1 MSLTK
6 LDIDRFIS
14 TLRTKSKE
22 FNSISNVQLAS
33 MLEETISNIKEVSYF
48 WATICSDNKGTT
60 KTPAE
65 GEEWLGGP
73 FASVLATQY
82 YIKSLI
88 NDDDLVEGN
97 FNNSENSY
105 KVFPNNF
112 IERIT
117 FPFINAKVYF
127 NKSMSFEDINKFRGF
142 SKRYDIE
149 PSITLVLG
157 AGNFSSIP
165 YLDVLYHLITR
176 RSVILLKLNP
186 VNEYLKPVFEKV
198 FKNFIERGYIIVT
211 NGNINESKYMATHPG
226 INHIHLTG
234 SDKTYEDIVYGR
246 ELTGNERS
254 IKTLSKINSKPI
266 TSELGNVTPIIIH
279 PGKWSTSD
287 IKYQARKI
295 VTGKLNNNGFNCI
308 AAQVVV
314 LPDGWGH
321 TETLIKYVKYYMN
334 KAKDRKAYY
343 PDSIERLT
351 KLEKD
356 KSYER
361 VNSLSCTTPHLT
373 REIKAYNKYE
383 LDEVWS
389 STIYFRKIAYSNAE
403 DYVKKSIDYCNN
415 ELWGNLGVSVI
426 IKNHNNKFNKHIT
439 NSYIENLKY
448 GTIAINEWA
457 AIGYIIPQLPWGGFP
472 GNKDNDIQSGQSV
485 VHNSMLFESPL
496 KGIVET
502 KFRIS
507 RLIDPPWFIT
517 NRKSRRLFMNLTYFQ
532 INNTKI
538 NLIKLIFSAL
548 IYCL

>member
-6 LDIDRFIS
+6 LDIDRYIT
-14 TLRTKSKE
+14 TLRTNSKE
-22 FNSISNVQLAS
+22 FNNISDLQLSS
-33 MLEETISNIKEVSYF
+33 MLEEVISNIKEVAYF
-48 WATICSDNKGTT
+48 WSTVCSDNKGTS

-73 FASVLATQY
+73 FAAVLATQY
-82 YIKSLI
+82 YIDTLQSNEDLSLKSY
-88 NDDDLVEGN
+88 NKD
-97 FNNSENSY
+97 ENSY
-105 KVFPNNF
+105 KVFPNKF
-112 IERIT
+112 IEKLT
-117 FPFINAKVYF
+117 FPFIDAKVYF
-127 NKSMSFEDINKFRGF
+127 NRSMSFDDINKFRGF
-142 SKRYDIE
+142 SKRYNID

-198 FKNFIERGYIIVT
+198 FQNFIERGYVIVST
-211 NGNINESKYMATHPG
+211 GNVEESKYMANHPG
-226 INHIHLTG
+226 VNHIHLTG
-234 SDKTYEDIVYGR
+234 SDKTFEDIVYGR
-246 ELTGNERS
+246 QLNDKEKNFKSLPKLNTKNIS
-254 IKTLSKINSKPI
+254 
-266 TSELGNVTPIIIH
+266 SELGNVTPFIIH
-279 PGKWSTSD
+279 PGNWTTSD

-314 LPDGWGH
+314 LPNGWGQ
-321 TETLIKYVKYYMN
+321 TDTLIKYIKFYMN

-343 PDSIERLT
+343 PESIERLN

-361 VNSLSCTTPHLT
+361 VNNLSCVTPHLT

-389 STIYFRKIAYSNAE
+389 SALYFKRIDYSSGEDYSNKA
-403 DYVKKSIDYCNN
+403 IDYCNK
-415 ELWGNLGVSVI
+415 ELWGNLGVSI
-426 IKNHNNKFNKHIT
+426 IMKDHNRKLNSHILKN
-439 NSYIENLKY
+439 YIEKLEY
-448 GTIAINEWA
+448 GTVVVNEWA
-457 AIGYIIPQLPWGGFP
+457 AIGYIIPQLPWGGYP

-485 VHNSMLFESPL
+485 VHNALLFESPL
-496 KGIVET
+496 KGVVET

-517 NRKSRRLFMNLTYFQ
+517 NKKSRRLFKNLTYFQ
-532 INNTKI
+532 INNSKI
-538 NLIKLIFSAL
+538 NLLKVGFSAL
-548 IYCL
+548 V

>member
-6 LDIDRFIS
+6 LDIDRFIT

-22 FNSISNVQLAS
+22 YNSISNVQLAS
-33 MLEETISNIKEVSYF
+33 MLEETISNIKEVSFF

-82 YIKSLI
+82 YINSLT
-88 NDDDLVEGN
+88 NDDDLNERKY
-97 FNNSENSY
+97 NSEENSY

-112 IERIT
+112 TERIT
-117 FPFINAKVYF
+117 FPFIEAKVIF
-127 NKSMSFEDINKFRGF
+127 NKSMSFDDINKYRGF
-142 SKRYDIE
+142 SKRYDID

-176 RSVILLKLNP
+176 KSVILLKLNP

-198 FKNFIERGYIIVT
+198 FQNFIERGYIIVT
-211 NGNINESKYMATHPG
+211 TGNIDESKYMASHPG
-226 INHIHLTG
+226 VNHIHLTG
-234 SDKTYEDIVYGR
+234 SDKTYEDIVFGR
-246 ELTGNERS
+246 ELTVNERKFKS
-254 IKTLSKINSKPI
+254 LSKLNKKPI

-295 VTGKLNNNGFNCI
+295 VTAKLNNNGFNCI

-314 LPDGWGH
+314 LPDGWGQ
-321 TETLIKYVKYYMN
+321 TDTLIKFVKHYMS
-334 KAKDRKAYY
+334 KAKERKAYY
-343 PDSIERLT
+343 PESMERLE

-356 KSYER
+356 KGYER
-361 VNSLSCTTPHLT
+361 VNALSCVTPHLT
-373 REIKAYNKYE
+373 REIKSYSKFE
-383 LDEVWS
+383 IDEVWS
-389 STIYFRKIAYSNAE
+389 STIYFKKIEYTSIE
-403 DYVKKSIDYCNN
+403 DFAHKAIDYCNN

-426 IKNHNNKFNKHIT
+426 IKNHDRKFNKHIT
-439 NSYIENLKY
+439 NLYIDELNY
-448 GTIAINEWA
+448 GTVAINEWA
-457 AIGYIIPQLPWGGFP
+457 AIGYIIPQLPWGGYP

-496 KGIVET
+496 KGVVNT

-507 RLIDPPWFIT
+507 KIIDPPWFVT
-517 NRKSRRLFMNLTYFQ
+517 NKKARRLFKNLTYYQ
-532 INNTKI
+532 IDDSNI
-538 NLIKLIFSAL
+538 NFLKLIFAAL
-548 IYCL
+548 I

>member
-6 LDIDRFIS
+6 LDIDRFIT

-33 MLEETISNIKEVSYF
+33 MLEETISNIKEVAFF

-82 YIKSLI
+82 YIKSLT
-88 NDDDLVEGN
+88 NDDDLVEKKY
-97 FNNSENSY
+97 NSEENSY
-105 KVFPNNF
+105 KVFPNSF
-112 IERIT
+112 TERIT
-117 FPFINAKVYF
+117 FPFIDAKVIF
-127 NKSMSFEDINKFRGF
+127 NKSMSFEDINKYRGF
-142 SKRYDIE
+142 SKRYDID

-176 RSVILLKLNP
+176 KSVILLKLNP

-198 FKNFIERGYIIVT
+198 FQSFIERGYIIVT
-211 NGNINESKYMATHPG
+211 TGNIDESKYMATHPG

-234 SDKTYEDIVYGR
+234 SDKTFEDIVYGR
-246 ELTGNERS
+246 ELTEKERKS
-254 IKTLSKINSKPI
+254 KSLSKINNKPI

-295 VTGKLNNNGFNCI
+295 VTAKLNNNGFNCI

-314 LPDGWGH
+314 LPDGWGQ
-321 TETLIKYVKYYMN
+321 TETLIKFVKHYMS
-334 KAKDRKAYY
+334 KAKERKAYY
-343 PDSIERLT
+343 PESIERLE

-356 KSYER
+356 KGYER
-361 VNSLSCTTPHLT
+361 VNALSCVTPHLT
-373 REIKAYNKYE
+373 REIKAYSKFE
-383 LDEVWS
+383 IDEVWS
-389 STIYFRKIAYSNAE
+389 STIYFKKIEYTSVE
-403 DYVKKSIDYCNN
+403 DFANKAIDYCND

-426 IKNHNNKFNKHIT
+426 IKDHDRKFNNHIT
-439 NSYIENLKY
+439 NLYVDNLNY
-448 GTIAINEWA
+448 GTVAINEWA

-472 GNKDNDIQSGQSV
+472 GNRDNDIQSGQSV

-496 KGIVET
+496 KGVVNT

-507 RLIDPPWFIT
+507 RLIDPPWFVT
-517 NRKSRRLFMNLTYFQ
+517 NKKARRLFRNLTYYQ
-532 INNTKI
+532 INNSNI
-538 NLIKLIFSAL
+538 NFLKLIFAAL
-548 IYCL
+548 V

>member
-6 LDIDRFIS
+6 LDIDRFIT

-22 FNSISNVQLAS
+22 YNSISNVQLAS
-33 MLEETISNIKEVSYF
+33 MLEETISNIKEVAFF

-82 YIKSLI
+82 YIKSLT
-88 NDDDLVEGN
+88 NDDDLVEKKY
-97 FNNSENSY
+97 NSEENSY
-105 KVFPNNF
+105 KVFPNSF
-112 IERIT
+112 TERIT
-117 FPFINAKVYF
+117 FPFIDAKVIF
-127 NKSMSFEDINKFRGF
+127 NKSMSFEDINKYRGF
-142 SKRYDIE
+142 SKRYDID

-176 RSVILLKLNP
+176 KSVILLKLNP

-198 FKNFIERGYIIVT
+198 FQSFIERGYIIVT
-211 NGNINESKYMATHPG
+211 TGNIDESKYMAKHPG

-234 SDKTYEDIVYGR
+234 SDKTFEDIVYGR
-246 ELTGNERS
+246 ELTEKERKS
-254 IKTLSKINSKPI
+254 KSLSKINNKPI

-295 VTGKLNNNGFNCI
+295 VTAKLNNNGFNCI

-314 LPDGWGH
+314 LPDGWGQ
-321 TETLIKYVKYYMN
+321 TETLIKFVKHYMS
-334 KAKDRKAYY
+334 KAKERKAYY
-343 PDSIERLT
+343 PESIERLE
-351 KLEKD
+351 KLQKD
-356 KSYER
+356 KGYER
-361 VNSLSCTTPHLT
+361 VNALSCVTPHLT
-373 REIKAYNKYE
+373 REIKAYSKFE
-383 LDEVWS
+383 IDEVWS
-389 STIYFRKIAYSNAE
+389 STIYFKKIEYTSVE
-403 DYVKKSIDYCNN
+403 DFANKAIDYCND

-426 IKNHNNKFNKHIT
+426 IKDHDRKFNNHIT
-439 NSYIENLKY
+439 NLYVDNLNY
-448 GTIAINEWA
+448 GTVAINEWA

-472 GNKDNDIQSGQSV
+472 GNRDNDIQSGQSV

-496 KGIVET
+496 KGVVNT

-507 RLIDPPWFIT
+507 RIIDPPWFVT
-517 NRKSRRLFMNLTYFQ
+517 NKKARRLFKNLTYYQ
-532 INNTKI
+532 IHNSNI
-538 NLIKLIFSAL
+538 NFLKLIFAAL
-548 IYCL
+548 V

>member
-6 LDIDRFIS
+6 LDIDRFIT

-22 FNSISNVQLAS
+22 YNSINNVQLAS
-33 MLEETISNIKEVSYF
+33 MLEETISNIKEVSFF

-82 YIKSLI
+82 YIKSLT
-88 NDDDLVEGN
+88 NDDDLSEKKY
-97 FNNSENSY
+97 NSEENSY

-117 FPFINAKVYF
+117 FPFIDAKVIF
-127 NKSMSFEDINKFRGF
+127 NKSMSFDDINKYRGF
-142 SKRYDIE
+142 SKRYDID

-176 RSVILLKLNP
+176 KSVILLKLNP

-198 FKNFIERGYIIVT
+198 FQNFIERGYIIVT
-211 NGNINESKYMATHPG
+211 TGNIDESKYMATHPG

-234 SDKTYEDIVYGR
+234 SDKTFEDIVYGR
-246 ELTGNERS
+246 ELTEKERKS
-254 IKTLSKINSKPI
+254 KSLSKINNKPI

-295 VTGKLNNNGFNCI
+295 VTAKLNNNGFNCI

-314 LPDGWGH
+314 LPDGWGQ
-321 TETLIKYVKYYMN
+321 TETLIKFIKHYMS
-334 KAKDRKAYY
+334 KAKERKAYY
-343 PDSIERLT
+343 PDSIERLE

-356 KSYER
+356 KGYER
-361 VNSLSCTTPHLT
+361 VNALSCVTPHLT
-373 REIKAYNKYE
+373 REIKAYSKFE
-383 LDEVWS
+383 IDEVWS
-389 STIYFRKIAYSNAE
+389 STIYFKKIEYTSVE
-403 DYVKKSIDYCNN
+403 DFANKAIDYCND

-426 IKNHNNKFNKHIT
+426 IKDHDRKFNKHIT
-439 NSYIENLKY
+439 NLYVDELNY
-448 GTIAINEWA
+448 GTVAINEWA

-472 GNKDNDIQSGQSV
+472 GNRDNDIQSGQSV

-496 KGIVET
+496 KGVVNT

-507 RLIDPPWFIT
+507 RIIDPPWFVT
-517 NRKSRRLFMNLTYFQ
+517 NKKARRLFKNLTYYQ
-532 INNTKI
+532 IHNSNI
-538 NLIKLIFSAL
+538 NFLKLIFAAL
-548 IYCL
+548 V

>member
-6 LDIDRFIS
+6 LDIDRYIT
-14 TLRTKSKE
+14 TLRTNSKE
-22 FNSISNVQLAS
+22 FNNISDLQLSS
-33 MLEETISNIKEVSYF
+33 MLEEVISNIKEVAYF
-48 WATICSDNKGTT
+48 WSTVCSDNKGTS

-73 FASVLATQY
+73 FAAVLATQY
-82 YIKSLI
+82 YIDTLQSNEDLNLKSY
-88 NDDDLVEGN
+88 NKD
-97 FNNSENSY
+97 ENSY
-105 KVFPNNF
+105 KVFPNKF
-112 IERIT
+112 IERLT
-117 FPFINAKVYF
+117 FPFIDAKVYF
-127 NKSMSFEDINKFRGF
+127 NKSMSFDDINKFRGF
-142 SKRYDIE
+142 SKRYDID

-186 VNEYLKPVFEKV
+186 VNDYLKPVFEKV
-198 FKNFIERGYIIVT
+198 FQNFIERGYVIVST
-211 NGNINESKYMATHPG
+211 GNVDESKYMANHQG
-226 INHIHLTG
+226 VDHIHLTG
-234 SDKTYEDIVYGR
+234 SDKTFEEIVYGKH
-246 ELTGNERS
+246 LDDKER
-254 IKTLSKINSKPI
+254 KLKNLPKLNTKNI

-279 PGKWSTSD
+279 PGNWSTSD

-314 LPDGWGH
+314 LPDGWGQ
-321 TETLIKYVKYYMN
+321 TDTLIKYIKFYMN

-343 PDSIERLT
+343 PESIERLK

-361 VNSLSCTTPHLT
+361 VNNLSCVTPHLT

-389 STIYFRKIAYSNAE
+389 SALYFKKIDYSSAE
-403 DYVKKSIDYCNN
+403 DFSNKAIDYCNK

-426 IKNHNNKFNKHIT
+426 MKDHDRKLNSHILED
-439 NSYIENLKY
+439 YIEKLEY
-448 GTIAINEWA
+448 GTVAINEWA
-457 AIGYIIPQLPWGGFP
+457 AIGYIIPQLPWGGYP
-472 GNKDNDIQSGQSV
+472 GNKDNDIQSGKSV

-496 KGIVET
+496 KGVVQT

-507 RLIDPPWFIT
+507 RIIDPPWFVT
-517 NRKSRRLFMNLTYFQ
+517 NKKSRRLFKNLTYFQ
-532 INNTKI
+532 INNSKI
-538 NLIKLIFSAL
+538 NLLKLGFSAL
-548 IYCL
+548 I

>member
-6 LDIDRFIS
+6 LDIDRFIT

-22 FNSISNVQLAS
+22 YNSISNVQLAS
-33 MLEETISNIKEVSYF
+33 MLEETISNIKEVSFF

-82 YIKSLI
+82 YITSLT
-88 NDDDLVEGN
+88 NDDDLDEKKY
-97 FNNSENSY
+97 NSEENSY

-112 IERIT
+112 TERIT
-117 FPFINAKVYF
+117 FPFIDAKVIF
-127 NKSMSFEDINKFRGF
+127 NKSMSFDDINKYRGF
-142 SKRYDIE
+142 SKRYDID

-176 RSVILLKLNP
+176 KSVILLKLNP

-198 FKNFIERGYIIVT
+198 FQNFIERGYIIVT
-211 NGNINESKYMATHPG
+211 TGNIDESKYMATHPG

-246 ELTGNERS
+246 ELTDKEK
-254 IKTLSKINSKPI
+254 KTKSLSKKNNKSI

-295 VTGKLNNNGFNCI
+295 VTAKLNNNGFNCI
-308 AAQVVV
+308 AAQIVV
-314 LPDGWGH
+314 LPDGWGQ
-321 TETLIKYVKYYMN
+321 TDTLIKFVKHYMS
-334 KAKDRKAYY
+334 KSKERKAYY
-343 PDSIERLT
+343 PESIERLE

-356 KSYER
+356 KGYER
-361 VNSLSCTTPHLT
+361 VNALSCVTPHLS
-373 REIKAYNKYE
+373 REIKAYSKYE

-389 STIYFRKIAYSNAE
+389 STIYFKKIEYTSIE
-403 DYVKKSIDYCNN
+403 DFANKAIDYCND

-426 IKNHNNKFNKHIT
+426 IKDHDRKFNKHIT
-439 NSYIENLKY
+439 NLYIDKLNY
-448 GTIAINEWA
+448 GTVAINEWA

-472 GNKDNDIQSGQSV
+472 GNRDNDIQSGQSV

-496 KGIVET
+496 KGIVNT

-507 RLIDPPWFIT
+507 RLIDPPWFVT
-517 NRKSRRLFMNLTYFQ
+517 NKKARRLFKNLTYYQ
-532 INNTKI
+532 INNTNI
-538 NLIKLIFSAL
+538 NFLKLIFAAL
-548 IYCL
+548 V

>member
-6 LDIDRFIS
+6 LDIDRFIT

-22 FNSISNVQLAS
+22 YNSINNLQLAS
-33 MLEETISNIKEVSYF
+33 MLEETIANIKEVSFF

-82 YIKSLI
+82 YIKSLT
-88 NDDDLVEGN
+88 NDDDLTEKK
-97 FNNSENSY
+97 FNSEQNSY

-117 FPFINAKVYF
+117 FPFIDAKVIF
-127 NKSMSFEDINKFRGF
+127 NKSMSFDDINKYRGF
-142 SKRYDIE
+142 SKRYDID

-176 RSVILLKLNP
+176 KSVILLKLNP

-198 FKNFIERGYIIVT
+198 FQNFIERGYIIVT
-211 NGNINESKYMATHPG
+211 TGNIDESKYMATHPG

-234 SDKTYEDIVYGR
+234 SDKTFEDIVYGR
-246 ELTGNERS
+246 ELTEKERKS
-254 IKTLSKINSKPI
+254 KSLSKINNKPI

-295 VTGKLNNNGFNCI
+295 VTAKLNNNGFNCI

-314 LPDGWGH
+314 LPDGWGQ
-321 TETLIKYVKYYMN
+321 TETLIKYVKHYMS
-334 KAKDRKAYY
+334 KAKERKAYY
-343 PDSIERLT
+343 PESIERLE

-356 KSYER
+356 KGYER
-361 VNSLSCTTPHLT
+361 VNALSCVTPHLT
-373 REIKAYNKYE
+373 REIKAYSKFE
-383 LDEVWS
+383 IDEVWS
-389 STIYFRKIAYSNAE
+389 STIYFKKIEYTSVE
-403 DYVKKSIDYCNN
+403 DFAKKAIDYCND

-426 IKNHNNKFNKHIT
+426 IKDHDRKFNKHIT
-439 NSYIENLKY
+439 NLYVDKLNY
-448 GTIAINEWA
+448 GTVAVNEWA

-472 GNKDNDIQSGQSV
+472 GNRDNDIQSGQSV

-496 KGIVET
+496 KGVVNT

-507 RLIDPPWFIT
+507 RIIDPPWFVT
-517 NRKSRRLFMNLTYFQ
+517 NKKARRLFKNLTYYQ
-532 INNTKI
+532 IHNSNI
-538 NLIKLIFSAL
+538 NFLKLIFAAL
-548 IYCL
+548 V

>member
-6 LDIDRFIS
+6 LDIDRFIT

-22 FNSISNVQLAS
+22 YNSINNVQLAS
-33 MLEETISNIKEVSYF
+33 MLEETISNIKEVSFF

-82 YIKSLI
+82 YIKSLT
-88 NDDDLVEGN
+88 NDDDLSEKKY
-97 FNNSENSY
+97 NSEENSY

-117 FPFINAKVYF
+117 FPFIDAKVIF
-127 NKSMSFEDINKFRGF
+127 NKSMSFDDINKYRGF
-142 SKRYDIE
+142 SKRYDID

-176 RSVILLKLNP
+176 KSVILLKLNP

-198 FKNFIERGYIIVT
+198 FQNFIERGYIIVT
-211 NGNINESKYMATHPG
+211 TGNIDESKYMATHPG

-234 SDKTYEDIVYGR
+234 SDKTFEDIVYGR
-246 ELTGNERS
+246 ELTEKERKS
-254 IKTLSKINSKPI
+254 KSLPKINNKPI
-266 TSELGNVTPIIIH
+266 SSELGNVTPIIIH

-295 VTGKLNNNGFNCI
+295 VTAKLNNNGFNCI

-314 LPDGWGH
+314 LPDGWGQ
-321 TETLIKYVKYYMN
+321 TDTLIKFVKHYMS
-334 KAKDRKAYY
+334 KAKERKAYY
-343 PDSIERLT
+343 PESIERLER
-351 KLEKD
+351 LEKD
-356 KSYER
+356 KGYER
-361 VNSLSCTTPHLT
+361 VNALNCVTPHLT
-373 REIKAYNKYE
+373 REIKAYSKFE
-383 LDEVWS
+383 IDEVWS
-389 STIYFRKIAYSNAE
+389 STIYFKKIEYTSIE
-403 DYVKKSIDYCNN
+403 DFADKAIDYCND
-415 ELWGNLGVSVI
+415 ELWGNLGVSII
-426 IKNHNNKFNKHIT
+426 IKDHDKKFNKHIT
-439 NSYIENLKY
+439 NLYIDKLNY
-448 GTIAINEWA
+448 GTVAINEWA

-472 GNKDNDIQSGQSV
+472 GNRDNNIQSGQSV

-496 KGIVET
+496 KGVVNT

-507 RLIDPPWFIT
+507 RIIDPPWFVT
-517 NRKSRRLFMNLTYFQ
+517 NKRARRLFKNLTYYQ
-532 INNTKI
+532 INNSNI
-538 NLIKLIFSAL
+538 NFLKLIFAAL
-548 IYCL
+548 I

>member
-6 LDIDRFIS
+6 LDIDRFIT

-33 MLEETISNIKEVSYF
+33 MLEETISNIKEVAFF

-82 YIKSLI
+82 YIKSLT
-88 NDDDLVEGN
+88 NDDDLVEKKY
-97 FNNSENSY
+97 NSEENSY
-105 KVFPNNF
+105 KVFPNSF
-112 IERIT
+112 TERIT
-117 FPFINAKVYF
+117 FPFIDAKVIF
-127 NKSMSFEDINKFRGF
+127 NKSMSFEDINKYRGF
-142 SKRYDIE
+142 SKRYDID

-176 RSVILLKLNP
+176 KSVILLKLNP

-198 FKNFIERGYIIVT
+198 FQSFIERGYIIVT
-211 NGNINESKYMATHPG
+211 TGNIDESKYMAKHPG

-234 SDKTYEDIVYGR
+234 SDKTFEDIVYGR
-246 ELTGNERS
+246 ELTEKERKS
-254 IKTLSKINSKPI
+254 KSLSKINNKPI

-295 VTGKLNNNGFNCI
+295 VTAKLNNNGFNCI

-314 LPDGWGH
+314 LPDGWGQ
-321 TETLIKYVKYYMN
+321 TETLIKFVKHYMS
-334 KAKDRKAYY
+334 KAKERKAYY
-343 PDSIERLT
+343 PESIERLQ
-351 KLEKD
+351 KLQKD
-356 KSYER
+356 KGYER
-361 VNSLSCTTPHLT
+361 VNALSCVTPHLT
-373 REIKAYNKYE
+373 REIKAYSKFE
-383 LDEVWS
+383 IDEVWS
-389 STIYFRKIAYSNAE
+389 STIYFKKIEYTSVE
-403 DYVKKSIDYCNN
+403 DFANKAIDYCND

-426 IKNHNNKFNKHIT
+426 IKDHDRKFNNHIT
-439 NSYIENLKY
+439 NLYVDNLNY
-448 GTIAINEWA
+448 GTVAINEWA

-472 GNKDNDIQSGQSV
+472 GNRDNDIQSGQSV

-496 KGIVET
+496 KGVVNT

-507 RLIDPPWFIT
+507 RIIDPPWFVT
-517 NRKSRRLFMNLTYFQ
+517 NKKARRLFKNLTYYQ
-532 INNTKI
+532 IHNSNI
-538 NLIKLIFSAL
+538 NFLKLIFAAL
-548 IYCL
+548 V

>member
-6 LDIDRFIS
+6 LDIDRFIT

-22 FNSISNVQLAS
+22 YNSINNVQLAS
-33 MLEETISNIKEVSYF
+33 MLEETISNIKEVSFF

-82 YIKSLI
+82 YIKSLT
-88 NDDDLVEGN
+88 NDDDLTEKKY
-97 FNNSENSY
+97 NSEENSY

-117 FPFINAKVYF
+117 FPFIDAKVIF
-127 NKSMSFEDINKFRGF
+127 NKSMSFDDINKYRGF
-142 SKRYDIE
+142 SKRYDID

-176 RSVILLKLNP
+176 KSVILLKLNP

-198 FKNFIERGYIIVT
+198 FQNFIERGYIIVT
-211 NGNINESKYMATHPG
+211 TGNIDESKYMATHPG

-234 SDKTYEDIVYGR
+234 SDKTFEDIVYGR
-246 ELTGNERS
+246 ELTEKERRS
-254 IKTLSKINSKPI
+254 KSLSKVNNKPI

-295 VTGKLNNNGFNCI
+295 VTAKLNNNGFNCI
-308 AAQVVV
+308 AAQVIV
-314 LPDGWGH
+314 LPDGWGQ
-321 TETLIKYVKYYMN
+321 TEALIKYVKHYMS
-334 KAKDRKAYY
+334 KAKERKAYY
-343 PDSIERLT
+343 PESIERLE

-356 KSYER
+356 KGYER
-361 VNSLSCTTPHLT
+361 VNALSCVTPHLT
-373 REIKAYNKYE
+373 REIKAYSKFEIN
-383 LDEVWS
+383 EVWS
-389 STIYFRKIAYSNAE
+389 STIYFKKIEYTSVE
-403 DYVKKSIDYCNN
+403 DFANKAIDYCND

-426 IKNHNNKFNKHIT
+426 IKDHDRKFNKHIT
-439 NSYIENLKY
+439 NLYVDNLNY
-448 GTIAINEWA
+448 GTVAINEWA

-472 GNKDNDIQSGQSV
+472 GNRDNDIQSGQSV

-496 KGIVET
+496 KGVVNT

-507 RLIDPPWFIT
+507 RIIDPPWFVT
-517 NRKSRRLFMNLTYFQ
+517 NKKARRLFKNLTYYQ
-532 INNTKI
+532 IHNSNI
-538 NLIKLIFSAL
+538 NFLKLIFAAL
-548 IYCL
+548 L

>member
-6 LDIDRFIS
+6 LDIDRFIT

-22 FNSISNVQLAS
+22 YNSINNVQLAS
-33 MLEETISNIKEVSYF
+33 MLEETISNIKEVSFF

-82 YIKSLI
+82 YIKSLT
-88 NDDDLVEGN
+88 NDDDLTEKKY
-97 FNNSENSY
+97 NSEENSY

-117 FPFINAKVYF
+117 FPFIDAKVIF
-127 NKSMSFEDINKFRGF
+127 NKSMSFDDINKYRGF
-142 SKRYDIE
+142 SKRYDID

-176 RSVILLKLNP
+176 KSVILLKLNP

-198 FKNFIERGYIIVT
+198 FQNFIERGYIIVT
-211 NGNINESKYMATHPG
+211 TGNIDESKYMATHPG

-234 SDKTYEDIVYGR
+234 SDKTFEDIVYGR
-246 ELTGNERS
+246 ELTEKERRS
-254 IKTLSKINSKPI
+254 KSLSKVNNKPI

-295 VTGKLNNNGFNCI
+295 VTAKLNNNGFNCI

-314 LPDGWGH
+314 LPDGWGQ
-321 TETLIKYVKYYMN
+321 TDTLIKFVKHYMS

-343 PDSIERLT
+343 PESIERLE

-356 KSYER
+356 KGYER
-361 VNSLSCTTPHLT
+361 VNALSCVTPHLT
-373 REIKAYNKYE
+373 REIKAYSKFE
-383 LDEVWS
+383 IDEVWS
-389 STIYFRKIAYSNAE
+389 STIYFKKIEYTSVENFANKA
-403 DYVKKSIDYCNN
+403 IDYCND

-426 IKNHNNKFNKHIT
+426 IKDHHRKFNKHIT
-439 NSYIENLKY
+439 NLYIDKLNY
-448 GTIAINEWA
+448 GTVAINEWA

-472 GNKDNDIQSGQSV
+472 GNRDNDIQSGQSV

-496 KGIVET
+496 KGVVNT

-507 RLIDPPWFIT
+507 RLIDPPWFVT
-517 NRKSRRLFMNLTYFQ
+517 NKKARRLFRNLTYYQ
-532 INNTKI
+532 INNSNI
-538 NLIKLIFSAL
+538 NFLKLIFAAL
-548 IYCL
+548 V

>member
-6 LDIDRFIS
+6 LDIDRFIT

-22 FNSISNVQLAS
+22 FNSISNLQLAS
-33 MLEETISNIKEVSYF
+33 MLEETISNIKEVSFF

-82 YIKSLI
+82 YIKSLT
-88 NDDDLVEGN
+88 NDDDLKEKKY
-97 FNNSENSY
+97 NSEENSY

-112 IERIT
+112 TERIT
-117 FPFINAKVYF
+117 FPFIDAKVIF
-127 NKSMSFEDINKFRGF
+127 NKSMSFDDINKYRGF
-142 SKRYDIE
+142 SKRYDID

-176 RSVILLKLNP
+176 KSVILLKLNP

-198 FKNFIERGYIIVT
+198 FRNFIERGYIIVT
-211 NGNINESKYMATHPG
+211 TGNIDESKYMASHPG

-234 SDKTYEDIVYGR
+234 SDKTFEDIVYGR
-246 ELTGNERS
+246 ELTEKERKS
-254 IKTLSKINSKPI
+254 KSLTKINNKPI

-295 VTGKLNNNGFNCI
+295 VTAKLNNNGFNCI

-314 LPDGWGH
+314 LPDGWGQ
-321 TETLIKYVKYYMN
+321 TDTLIKFVKHYMS
-334 KAKDRKAYY
+334 KAKERKAYY
-343 PDSIERLT
+343 PESIERLE

-356 KSYER
+356 KGYER
-361 VNSLSCTTPHLT
+361 VNALSCVTPHLT
-373 REIKAYNKYE
+373 REIKAYSKFE
-383 LDEVWS
+383 IDEVWS
-389 STIYFRKIAYSNAE
+389 STIYFKKIEYTSVE
-403 DYVKKSIDYCNN
+403 DFANKAIDYCND

-426 IKNHNNKFNKHIT
+426 IKDHDRKFNKHIT
-439 NSYIENLKY
+439 NLYIEKLNY
-448 GTIAINEWA
+448 GTVAVNEWA

-472 GNKDNDIQSGQSV
+472 GNRDNDIQSGQSV

-496 KGIVET
+496 KGVVNT

-507 RLIDPPWFIT
+507 RIIDPPWFAT
-517 NRKSRRLFMNLTYFQ
+517 NKRARRLFKNLTYYQ
-532 INNTKI
+532 INNTNI
-538 NLIKLIFSAL
+538 NFLKLIFAAL
-548 IYCL
+548 I

>member
-6 LDIDRFIS
+6 LDIDRFIT

-22 FNSISNVQLAS
+22 FNSISNLQLAS
-33 MLEETISNIKEVSYF
+33 MLEETISNIKEVSFF

-82 YIKSLI
+82 YIKSLT
-88 NDDDLVEGN
+88 NDDDLKEKKY
-97 FNNSENSY
+97 NSEENSY

-112 IERIT
+112 TERIT
-117 FPFINAKVYF
+117 FPFIDAKVIF
-127 NKSMSFEDINKFRGF
+127 NKSMSFDDINKYRGF
-142 SKRYDIE
+142 SKRYNID

-176 RSVILLKLNP
+176 KSVILLKLNP

-198 FKNFIERGYIIVT
+198 FQNFIERGYIIVT
-211 NGNINESKYMATHPG
+211 TGNIDESKYMASHPG

-234 SDKTYEDIVYGR
+234 SDKTFEDIVYGR
-246 ELTGNERS
+246 ELTDRERKS
-254 IKTLSKINSKPI
+254 KSLSKINNKPI

-295 VTGKLNNNGFNCI
+295 VTAKLNNNGFNCI

-314 LPDGWGH
+314 LPDGWGQ
-321 TETLIKYVKYYMN
+321 TDTLIKFVKHYMS
-334 KAKDRKAYY
+334 KAKERKAYY
-343 PDSIERLT
+343 PESIERLE

-356 KSYER
+356 KGYER
-361 VNSLSCTTPHLT
+361 VNALSCVTPHLT
-373 REIKAYNKYE
+373 REIKAYSKFE
-383 LDEVWS
+383 IEEVWS
-389 STIYFRKIAYSNAE
+389 STIYFKKIEYTSIE
-403 DYVKKSIDYCNN
+403 DFADKAIVYCND

-426 IKNHNNKFNKHIT
+426 IKDHDKKFNKHIT
-439 NSYIENLKY
+439 NLYIDKLNY
-448 GTIAINEWA
+448 GTVAINEWA

-472 GNKDNDIQSGQSV
+472 GNSDNDIQSGQSV

-496 KGIVET
+496 KGVVNT

-507 RLIDPPWFIT
+507 RIIDPPWFVT
-517 NRKSRRLFMNLTYFQ
+517 NKRARRLFKNLTYYQ
-532 INNTKI
+532 INNTNI
-538 NLIKLIFSAL
+538 NFLKLIFAAL
-548 IYCL
+548 I

>member
-6 LDIDRFIS
+6 LDIDRFIT

-33 MLEETISNIKEVSYF
+33 MLEETISNIKEVAFF

-82 YIKSLI
+82 YIKSLT
-88 NDDDLVEGN
+88 NDDDLVEKKY
-97 FNNSENSY
+97 NSEENSY
-105 KVFPNNF
+105 KVFPNSF
-112 IERIT
+112 TERIT
-117 FPFINAKVYF
+117 FPFIDAKVIF
-127 NKSMSFEDINKFRGF
+127 NKSMSFEDINKYRGF
-142 SKRYDIE
+142 SKRYDID

-176 RSVILLKLNP
+176 KSVILLKLNP

-198 FKNFIERGYIIVT
+198 FQSFIERGYIIVT
-211 NGNINESKYMATHPG
+211 TGNIDESKYMANHPG

-234 SDKTYEDIVYGR
+234 SDKTFEDIVYGR
-246 ELTGNERS
+246 ELTEKERKS
-254 IKTLSKINSKPI
+254 KSLSKINNKPI

-295 VTGKLNNNGFNCI
+295 VTAKLNNNGFNCI

-314 LPDGWGH
+314 LPDGWGQ
-321 TETLIKYVKYYMN
+321 TETLIKFVKHYMS
-334 KAKDRKAYY
+334 KAKERKAYY
-343 PDSIERLT
+343 PESIERLE

-356 KSYER
+356 KGYER
-361 VNSLSCTTPHLT
+361 VNALSCVTPHLT
-373 REIKAYNKYE
+373 REIKAYSKFE
-383 LDEVWS
+383 IDEVWS
-389 STIYFRKIAYSNAE
+389 STIYFKKIEYTSVE
-403 DYVKKSIDYCNN
+403 DFANKAIDYCND

-426 IKNHNNKFNKHIT
+426 IKDHDRKFNNHIT
-439 NSYIENLKY
+439 NLYVDNLNY
-448 GTIAINEWA
+448 GTVAINEWA

-472 GNKDNDIQSGQSV
+472 GNRDNDIQSGQSV

-496 KGIVET
+496 KGVVNT

-507 RLIDPPWFIT
+507 RIIDPPWFVT
-517 NRKSRRLFMNLTYFQ
+517 NKKARRLFKNLTYYQ
-532 INNTKI
+532 IHNSNI
-538 NLIKLIFSAL
+538 NFLKLIFAAL
-548 IYCL
+548 V

>member
-6 LDIDRFIS
+6 LDIDRFIT

-33 MLEETISNIKEVSYF
+33 MLEETISNIKEVAFF

-82 YIKSLI
+82 YIKSLT
-88 NDDDLVEGN
+88 NDDDLVEKN
-97 FNNSENSY
+97 YNREENSY
-105 KVFPNNF
+105 KVFPNSF
-112 IERIT
+112 TERIT
-117 FPFINAKVYF
+117 FPFIDAKVIF
-127 NKSMSFEDINKFRGF
+127 NKSMSFEDINKYRGF
-142 SKRYDIE
+142 SKRYDID

-176 RSVILLKLNP
+176 KSVILLKLNP

-198 FKNFIERGYIIVT
+198 FQSFIERGYIIVT
-211 NGNINESKYMATHPG
+211 TGNIDESKYMANHPG

-234 SDKTYEDIVYGR
+234 SDKTFEDIVYGR
-246 ELTGNERS
+246 ELTEKERKS
-254 IKTLSKINSKPI
+254 KSLSKINNKPI

-295 VTGKLNNNGFNCI
+295 VTAKLNNNGFNCI

-314 LPDGWGH
+314 LPDGWGQ
-321 TETLIKYVKYYMN
+321 TDTLIKFVKHYMS
-334 KAKDRKAYY
+334 KAKERKAYY
-343 PDSIERLT
+343 PESIERLE

-356 KSYER
+356 KGYER
-361 VNSLSCTTPHLT
+361 VNALTCVTPHLT
-373 REIKAYNKYE
+373 REIKAYSKFE
-383 LDEVWS
+383 IDEVWS
-389 STIYFRKIAYSNAE
+389 STIYFKKIEYTSIE
-403 DYVKKSIDYCNN
+403 DFANKAIDYCNDV
-415 ELWGNLGVSVI
+415 LWGNLGVSVI
-426 IKNHNNKFNKHIT
+426 IKDHDKKFNKHIT
-439 NSYIENLKY
+439 NLYIDKLNY
-448 GTIAINEWA
+448 GTVAINEWA

-472 GNKDNDIQSGQSV
+472 GNRENDIQSGQSV

-496 KGIVET
+496 KGVVNT
-502 KFRIS
+502 RFRIS
-507 RLIDPPWFIT
+507 RMIDPPWFVT
-517 NRKSRRLFMNLTYFQ
+517 NNKARRLFRNLTYYQ
-532 INNTKI
+532 INNSNI
-538 NLIKLIFSAL
+538 NFLKLIFAAL
-548 IYCL
+548 V

>member
-6 LDIDRFIS
+6 LDIDRFIT

-33 MLEETISNIKEVSYF
+33 MLEETISNIKEVAFF

-82 YIKSLI
+82 YIKSLT
-88 NDDDLVEGN
+88 NDDDLVEKKY
-97 FNNSENSY
+97 NSEENSY
-105 KVFPNNF
+105 KVFPNSF
-112 IERIT
+112 TERIT
-117 FPFINAKVYF
+117 FPFIDAKVIF
-127 NKSMSFEDINKFRGF
+127 NKSMSFEDINKYRGF
-142 SKRYDIE
+142 SKRYDID

-176 RSVILLKLNP
+176 KSVILLKLNP

-198 FKNFIERGYIIVT
+198 FQSFIERGYIIVT
-211 NGNINESKYMATHPG
+211 TGNIDESKYMAKHPG

-234 SDKTYEDIVYGR
+234 SDKTFEDIVYGR
-246 ELTGNERS
+246 ELTEKERKS
-254 IKTLSKINSKPI
+254 KSLSKINNKPI

-295 VTGKLNNNGFNCI
+295 VTAKLNNNGFNCI

-314 LPDGWGH
+314 LPDGWGQ
-321 TETLIKYVKYYMN
+321 TETLIKFVKHYMS
-334 KAKDRKAYY
+334 KAKERKAYY
-343 PDSIERLT
+343 PESIERLE

-356 KSYER
+356 KGYER
-361 VNSLSCTTPHLT
+361 VNALSCVTPHLT
-373 REIKAYNKYE
+373 REIKAYSKFE
-383 LDEVWS
+383 IDEVWS
-389 STIYFRKIAYSNAE
+389 STIYFKKIEYTSVE
-403 DYVKKSIDYCNN
+403 DFANKAIDYCND

-426 IKNHNNKFNKHIT
+426 IKDHDRKFNNHIT
-439 NSYIENLKY
+439 NLYVDNLNY
-448 GTIAINEWA
+448 GTVAINEWA

-496 KGIVET
+496 KGVVNT

-507 RLIDPPWFIT
+507 RIIDPPWFVT
-517 NRKSRRLFMNLTYFQ
+517 NKKARRLFKNLTYYQ
-532 INNTKI
+532 IHNSNI
-538 NLIKLIFSAL
+538 NFLKLIFAAL
-548 IYCL
+548 V

>member
-6 LDIDRFIS
+6 LDIDRFIT

-22 FNSISNVQLAS
+22 YNSINNVQLAS
-33 MLEETISNIKEVSYF
+33 MLEETISNIKEVSFF

-82 YIKSLI
+82 YIKSLT
-88 NDDDLVEGN
+88 NDDDLTEKKY
-97 FNNSENSY
+97 NSEENSY

-117 FPFINAKVYF
+117 FPFIDAKVIF
-127 NKSMSFEDINKFRGF
+127 NKSMSFDDINKYRGF
-142 SKRYDIE
+142 SKRYDID

-176 RSVILLKLNP
+176 KSVILLKLNP

-198 FKNFIERGYIIVT
+198 FQNFIERGYIIVT
-211 NGNINESKYMATHPG
+211 TGNIDESKYMATHPG

-234 SDKTYEDIVYGR
+234 SDKTFEDIVYGR
-246 ELTGNERS
+246 ELTEKERRS
-254 IKTLSKINSKPI
+254 KSLSKVNKKPI
-266 TSELGNVTPIIIH
+266 SSELGNVTPIIIH

-295 VTGKLNNNGFNCI
+295 VTAKLNNNGFNCI

-314 LPDGWGH
+314 LPDGWGQ
-321 TETLIKYVKYYMN
+321 TETLIKYVKHYMS
-334 KAKDRKAYY
+334 KAKERKAYY
-343 PDSIERLT
+343 PESIERLE

-356 KSYER
+356 KGYER
-361 VNSLSCTTPHLT
+361 VNALSCVTPHLT
-373 REIKAYNKYE
+373 REIKAYSKFE
-383 LDEVWS
+383 IDEVWS
-389 STIYFRKIAYSNAE
+389 STIYFKKIEYTSVE
-403 DYVKKSIDYCNN
+403 DFANKAIDYCND

-426 IKNHNNKFNKHIT
+426 VKDHDRKFNKHIT
-439 NSYIENLKY
+439 NLYVDNLNY
-448 GTIAINEWA
+448 GTVAINEWA

-472 GNKDNDIQSGQSV
+472 GNRDNDIQSGQSV

-496 KGIVET
+496 KGVVNT

-507 RLIDPPWFIT
+507 KLIDPPWFVT
-517 NRKSRRLFMNLTYFQ
+517 NKKARRLFKNLTYYQ
-532 INNTKI
+532 INNSNI
-538 NLIKLIFSAL
+538 NFLKLIFAAL
-548 IYCL
+548 V

>member
-6 LDIDRFIS
+6 LDIDRFIT

-33 MLEETISNIKEVSYF
+33 MLEETISNIKEVAFF

-82 YIKSLI
+82 YIKSLT
-88 NDDDLVEGN
+88 NDDDLNEKKY
-97 FNNSENSY
+97 NSEENSY

-112 IERIT
+112 TERIT
-117 FPFINAKVYF
+117 FPFIDAKVIF
-127 NKSMSFEDINKFRGF
+127 NKSMSFDDINKYRGF
-142 SKRYDIE
+142 SKRYDID

-176 RSVILLKLNP
+176 KSVILLKLNP

-198 FKNFIERGYIIVT
+198 FQNFIERGYIIVT
-211 NGNINESKYMATHPG
+211 TGNIDESKYMATHPG

-234 SDKTYEDIVYGR
+234 SDKTFEDIVYGR
-246 ELTGNERS
+246 ELTDKERKS
-254 IKTLSKINSKPI
+254 KSLSKINNKPI

-295 VTGKLNNNGFNCI
+295 VTAKLNNNGFNCI

-314 LPDGWGH
+314 LPDGWGQ
-321 TETLIKYVKYYMN
+321 TDTLIKFVKHYMS
-334 KAKDRKAYY
+334 KAKERKAYY
-343 PDSIERLT
+343 PESIERLE

-356 KSYER
+356 KGYER
-361 VNSLSCTTPHLT
+361 VNALSCVTPHLT
-373 REIKAYNKYE
+373 REIKAYSKFE
-383 LDEVWS
+383 IDEVWS
-389 STIYFRKIAYSNAE
+389 STIYFKKIEYTSIE
-403 DYVKKSIDYCNN
+403 DFANKAIDYCND

-426 IKNHNNKFNKHIT
+426 IKDHDRKFNKHIT
-439 NSYIENLKY
+439 NLYIDKLNY
-448 GTIAINEWA
+448 GTVAINEWA

-472 GNKDNDIQSGQSV
+472 GNRDNDIQSGQSV

-496 KGIVET
+496 KGVVNT

-507 RLIDPPWFIT
+507 RLIDPPWFVT
-517 NRKSRRLFMNLTYFQ
+517 NKKARRLFKNLTYYQ
-532 INNTKI
+532 INNSNI
-538 NLIKLIFSAL
+538 NFLKLIFAAL
-548 IYCL
+548 V

>member
-6 LDIDRFIS
+6 LDIDRFIT

-33 MLEETISNIKEVSYF
+33 MLEETISNIKEVSFF

-82 YIKSLI
+82 YIKSLT
-88 NDDDLVEGN
+88 NDDDLKEKKY
-97 FNNSENSY
+97 NSEENSY

-112 IERIT
+112 TERIT
-117 FPFINAKVYF
+117 FPFIDAKVIF
-127 NKSMSFEDINKFRGF
+127 NKSMSFDDINKYRGF
-142 SKRYDIE
+142 SKRYDID

-176 RSVILLKLNP
+176 KSVILLKLNP

-198 FKNFIERGYIIVT
+198 FQNFIERGYIIVT
-211 NGNINESKYMATHPG
+211 TGNIDESKYMATHPG

-234 SDKTYEDIVYGR
+234 SDKTFEDIVYGR
-246 ELTGNERS
+246 ELTDKER
-254 IKTLSKINSKPI
+254 KTKSLSKINNKPI
-266 TSELGNVTPIIIH
+266 SSELGNVTPIIIH

-295 VTGKLNNNGFNCI
+295 VTAKLNNNGFNCI

-314 LPDGWGH
+314 LPDGWGQ
-321 TETLIKYVKYYMN
+321 TDTLIKFVKHYMS
-334 KAKDRKAYY
+334 KAKERKAYY
-343 PDSIERLT
+343 PESIERLE

-356 KSYER
+356 KGYER
-361 VNSLSCTTPHLT
+361 VNSLSCVTPHLT
-373 REIKAYNKYE
+373 REIKAYSKFE
-383 LDEVWS
+383 IDEVWS
-389 STIYFRKIAYSNAE
+389 STIYFKKIEYTSIE
-403 DYVKKSIDYCNN
+403 DFANKAIDYCND

-426 IKNHNNKFNKHIT
+426 IKDHDRKFNKHIT
-439 NSYIENLKY
+439 NLYIEKLNY
-448 GTIAINEWA
+448 GTVAVNEWA

-472 GNKDNDIQSGQSV
+472 GNRDNDIQSGQSV

-496 KGIVET
+496 KGVVNT

-507 RLIDPPWFIT
+507 RLIDPPWFVT
-517 NRKSRRLFMNLTYFQ
+517 NKKARRLFRNLTYYQ
-532 INNTKI
+532 INNSNI
-538 NLIKLIFSAL
+538 NFLKLIFAAL
-548 IYCL
+548 V

>member
-22 FNSISNVQLAS
+22 FNSINNIQLAS
-33 MLEETISNIKEVSYF
+33 MLDETISNIKEVSYF

-82 YIKSLI
+82 YIKSLT
-88 NDDDLVEGN
+88 NDDDLDEGN

-186 VNEYLKPVFEKV
+186 VNDYLKPVFEKV

-254 IKTLSKINSKPI
+254 IKTVPKVNSKPI

-403 DYVKKSIDYCNN
+403 DYVKKATDYCNN

-472 GNKDNDIQSGQSV
+472 GNKDNDIQSGQSF

-517 NRKSRRLFMNLTYFQ
+517 NKKSRRLFMNLTYFQ

-548 IYCL
+548 I

>member
-88 NDDDLVEGN
+88 NDDDLVEEN

-186 VNEYLKPVFEKV
+186 VNDYLKPVFEKV

-254 IKTLSKINSKPI
+254 IKTVPKVNSKPI

-426 IKNHNNKFNKHIT
+426 IKDHNNKFNKHIT
-439 NSYIENLKY
+439 NSYIEHLNY

-457 AIGYIIPQLPWGGFP
+457 AIGYIIPQLPWGGYP

-548 IYCL
+548 I

>member
-22 FNSISNVQLAS
+22 FNSINDIQLAS
-33 MLEETISNIKEVSYF
+33 MLDETISNIKEVSYF
-48 WATICSDNKGTT
+48 WSTICSDNKGTT

-82 YIKSLI
+82 YIKSLT
-88 NDDDLVEGN
+88 NDDDLDEGN

-186 VNEYLKPVFEKV
+186 VNDYLKPVFEKV

-254 IKTLSKINSKPI
+254 IKTVPKVNSKPI

-389 STIYFRKIAYSNAE
+389 STIYFRKIGYTNAE
-403 DYVKKSIDYCNN
+403 DYVNKAIDYCNN

-426 IKNHNNKFNKHIT
+426 IKDHNNKFNKHIT

-472 GNKDNDIQSGQSV
+472 GNKDNDIQSGQSF

-517 NRKSRRLFMNLTYFQ
+517 NKKSRRLFMNLTYFQ

-548 IYCL
+548 I

>member
-6 LDIDRFIS
+6 LDIDRFIT

-22 FNSISNVQLAS
+22 YNSISNVQLAS
-33 MLEETISNIKEVSYF
+33 MLEETISNIKEVSFF

-82 YIKSLI
+82 YINTLT
-88 NDDDLVEGN
+88 NDDDLNEKKY
-97 FNNSENSY
+97 NSEENSY

-112 IERIT
+112 TERIT
-117 FPFINAKVYF
+117 FPFIDAKVIF
-127 NKSMSFEDINKFRGF
+127 NKSMSFDEINKYRGF
-142 SKRYDIE
+142 SKRYDID

-176 RSVILLKLNP
+176 KSVILLKLNP

-198 FKNFIERGYIIVT
+198 FQNFIERGYIIVT
-211 NGNINESKYMATHPG
+211 TGNIDESKYMATHPG

-246 ELTGNERS
+246 ELTDKEK
-254 IKTLSKINSKPI
+254 KTKSLSKKNNKSI

-295 VTGKLNNNGFNCI
+295 VTAKLNNNGFNCI

-314 LPDGWGH
+314 LPDGWGQ
-321 TETLIKYVKYYMN
+321 TDTLIKFVKHYMS
-334 KAKDRKAYY
+334 KAKERKAYY
-343 PDSIERLT
+343 PESIERLE

-356 KSYER
+356 KGYER
-361 VNSLSCTTPHLT
+361 VNALSCVTPHLS
-373 REIKAYNKYE
+373 REIKAYSKYE

-389 STIYFRKIAYSNAE
+389 STIYFKKIEYTSIE
-403 DYVKKSIDYCNN
+403 DFANKAIDYCND

-426 IKNHNNKFNKHIT
+426 IKDHDRKFNKHIT
-439 NSYIENLKY
+439 NLYIDKLNY
-448 GTIAINEWA
+448 GTVAINEWA

-472 GNKDNDIQSGQSV
+472 GNRDNDIQSGQSV

-496 KGIVET
+496 KGIVNT

-507 RLIDPPWFIT
+507 RLIDPPWFVT
-517 NRKSRRLFMNLTYFQ
+517 NKKARRLFKNLTYYQ
-532 INNTKI
+532 INNTNI
-538 NLIKLIFSAL
+538 NFLKLIFAAL
-548 IYCL
+548 V

>member
-6 LDIDRFIS
+6 LDIDRFIT

-22 FNSISNVQLAS
+22 YNSINNVQLAS
-33 MLEETISNIKEVSYF
+33 MLEETISNIKEVSFF

-82 YIKSLI
+82 YIKSLT
-88 NDDDLVEGN
+88 NDDDLTEKKY
-97 FNNSENSY
+97 NSEENSY

-112 IERIT
+112 TERIT
-117 FPFINAKVYF
+117 FPFIDAKVIF
-127 NKSMSFEDINKFRGF
+127 NKSMSFDDINKYRGF
-142 SKRYDIE
+142 SKRYDID

-176 RSVILLKLNP
+176 KSVILLKLNP

-198 FKNFIERGYIIVT
+198 FQNFIERGYIIVT
-211 NGNINESKYMATHPG
+211 TGNIDESKYMATHPG

-234 SDKTYEDIVYGR
+234 SDKTFEDIVYGR
-246 ELTGNERS
+246 ELTDKERKS
-254 IKTLSKINSKPI
+254 KSLSKINNKPI

-295 VTGKLNNNGFNCI
+295 VTAKLNNNGFNCI

-314 LPDGWGH
+314 LPDGWGQ
-321 TETLIKYVKYYMN
+321 TETLIKYVKHYMS
-334 KAKDRKAYY
+334 KAKERKAYY
-343 PDSIERLT
+343 PESIERLE

-356 KSYER
+356 KGYER
-361 VNSLSCTTPHLT
+361 VNALSCVTPHLT
-373 REIKAYNKYE
+373 REIKAYSKFE
-383 LDEVWS
+383 IDEVWS
-389 STIYFRKIAYSNAE
+389 STIYFKKIEYTSVENFANKA
-403 DYVKKSIDYCNN
+403 IDYCND

-426 IKNHNNKFNKHIT
+426 IKDHHRKFNKHIT
-439 NSYIENLKY
+439 NLYIDKLNY
-448 GTIAINEWA
+448 GTVAVNEWA

-472 GNKDNDIQSGQSV
+472 GNRDNDIQSGQSV

-496 KGIVET
+496 KGVVNT

-507 RLIDPPWFIT
+507 RLIDPPWFVT
-517 NRKSRRLFMNLTYFQ
+517 NKKARRLFRNLTYYQ
-532 INNTKI
+532 INNSNI
-538 NLIKLIFSAL
+538 NFLKLIFAAL
-548 IYCL
+548 V

>member
-6 LDIDRFIS
+6 LDIDRFIT

-22 FNSISNVQLAS
+22 YNSINNLQLAS
-33 MLEETISNIKEVSYF
+33 MLEETISNIKEVSFF

-82 YIKSLI
+82 YIKSLT
-88 NDDDLVEGN
+88 NDDDLTEKK
-97 FNNSENSY
+97 FDSEQNSY

-117 FPFINAKVYF
+117 FPFIDAKVIF
-127 NKSMSFEDINKFRGF
+127 NKSMSFDDINKYRGF
-142 SKRYDIE
+142 SKRYDID

-198 FKNFIERGYIIVT
+198 FQNFIERGYIIVT
-211 NGNINESKYMATHPG
+211 TGNIDESKYMATHPG

-234 SDKTYEDIVYGR
+234 SDKTFEDIVYGR
-246 ELTGNERS
+246 ELTEKERKS
-254 IKTLSKINSKPI
+254 KSLSKINNKPI

-295 VTGKLNNNGFNCI
+295 VTAKLNNNGFNCI

-314 LPDGWGH
+314 LPDGWGQ
-321 TETLIKYVKYYMN
+321 TETLIKYVKHYMS
-334 KAKDRKAYY
+334 KAKERKAYY
-343 PDSIERLT
+343 PESIERLE

-356 KSYER
+356 KGYER
-361 VNSLSCTTPHLT
+361 VNALSCVTPHLT
-373 REIKAYNKYE
+373 REIKAYSKFE
-383 LDEVWS
+383 IDEVWS
-389 STIYFRKIAYSNAE
+389 STIYFKKIEYTSVE
-403 DYVKKSIDYCNN
+403 DFAKKAIDYCND

-426 IKNHNNKFNKHIT
+426 IKDHDRKFNKHIT
-439 NSYIENLKY
+439 NLYVDKLNY
-448 GTIAINEWA
+448 GTVAVNEWA

-472 GNKDNDIQSGQSV
+472 GNRDNDIQSGQSV

-496 KGIVET
+496 KGVVNT

-507 RLIDPPWFIT
+507 RIIDPPWFVT
-517 NRKSRRLFMNLTYFQ
+517 NKKARRLFKNLTYYQ
-532 INNTKI
+532 IHNSNI
-538 NLIKLIFSAL
+538 NFLKLIFAAL
-548 IYCL
+548 V

>member
-6 LDIDRFIS
+6 LDIDRFIT

-22 FNSISNVQLAS
+22 YNSINNVQLAS
-33 MLEETISNIKEVSYF
+33 MLEETISNIKEVSFF

-82 YIKSLI
+82 YIKSLT
-88 NDDDLVEGN
+88 NDDDLTEKKY
-97 FNNSENSY
+97 NSEENSY

-112 IERIT
+112 TERIT
-117 FPFINAKVYF
+117 FPFIDAKVIF
-127 NKSMSFEDINKFRGF
+127 NKSMSFDDINKYRGF
-142 SKRYDIE
+142 SKRYEID

-176 RSVILLKLNP
+176 KSVILLKLNP

-198 FKNFIERGYIIVT
+198 FQNFIERGYIIVT
-211 NGNINESKYMATHPG
+211 TGNIDESKYMANHPG

-234 SDKTYEDIVYGR
+234 SDKTFEDIVYGR
-246 ELTGNERS
+246 ELTEKERTTKS
-254 IKTLSKINSKPI
+254 LSKINNKSI

-295 VTGKLNNNGFNCI
+295 VTAKLNNNGFNCV

-314 LPDGWGH
+314 LPDGWGQ
-321 TETLIKYVKYYMN
+321 TDTLIKFVKHYMS
-334 KAKDRKAYY
+334 KAKERKAYY
-343 PDSIERLT
+343 PESIERLE
-351 KLEKD
+351 KLEKE
-356 KSYER
+356 KGYER
-361 VNSLSCTTPHLT
+361 VNALSCVTPHLT
-373 REIKAYNKYE
+373 REIKAYSKFE
-383 LDEVWS
+383 IDEVWS
-389 STIYFRKIAYSNAE
+389 STIYFKKIEYTSIE
-403 DYVKKSIDYCNN
+403 DFANKAIDYCNN

-426 IKNHNNKFNKHIT
+426 IKDHDRKFNKHIT
-439 NSYIENLKY
+439 NLYTEKLNY
-448 GTIAINEWA
+448 GTVAVNEWA

-472 GNKDNDIQSGQSV
+472 GNRDNDIQSGQSV

-496 KGIVET
+496 KGVVNT

-507 RLIDPPWFIT
+507 RLIDPPWFVT
-517 NRKSRRLFMNLTYFQ
+517 NKKARRLFKNLTYYQ
-532 INNTKI
+532 INNSNI
-538 NLIKLIFSAL
+538 NFLKLIFAAL
-548 IYCL
+548 V

>member
-33 MLEETISNIKEVSYF
+33 MLEETISNIKEVSFF

-82 YIKSLI
+82 YIKSLT
-88 NDDDLVEGN
+88 NDDDLVEKKY
-97 FNNSENSY
+97 NSEENSY
-105 KVFPNNF
+105 EVFPNNF
-112 IERIT
+112 TERIT
-117 FPFINAKVYF
+117 FPFIDAKVIF
-127 NKSMSFEDINKFRGF
+127 NKSMSFEDINKYRGF
-142 SKRYDIE
+142 SKRYDID

-176 RSVILLKLNP
+176 KSVILLKLNP

-198 FKNFIERGYIIVT
+198 FQSFIERGYIIVT
-211 NGNINESKYMATHPG
+211 TGNIDESKYMAKHPG

-234 SDKTYEDIVYGR
+234 SDKTFEDIVYGR
-246 ELTGNERS
+246 ELTEKERKS
-254 IKTLSKINSKPI
+254 KSLSKINNKPI

-295 VTGKLNNNGFNCI
+295 VTAKLNNNGFNCI

-314 LPDGWGH
+314 LPDGWGQ
-321 TETLIKYVKYYMN
+321 TETLIKFVKHYMS
-334 KAKDRKAYY
+334 KAKERKAYY
-343 PDSIERLT
+343 PESIERLE
-351 KLEKD
+351 KLQKD
-356 KSYER
+356 KGYER
-361 VNSLSCTTPHLT
+361 VNALSCVTPHLT
-373 REIKAYNKYE
+373 REIKAYSKFE
-383 LDEVWS
+383 IDEVWS
-389 STIYFRKIAYSNAE
+389 STIYFKKIEYTSVE
-403 DYVKKSIDYCNN
+403 DFANKAIDYCND

-426 IKNHNNKFNKHIT
+426 IKDHDRKFNNHIT
-439 NSYIENLKY
+439 NLYVDNLNY
-448 GTIAINEWA
+448 GTVAINEWA

-472 GNKDNDIQSGQSV
+472 GNRDNDIQSGQSV

-496 KGIVET
+496 KGVVNT

-507 RLIDPPWFIT
+507 RIIDPPWFVT
-517 NRKSRRLFMNLTYFQ
+517 NKKARRLFKNLTYYQ
-532 INNTKI
+532 IHNSNI
-538 NLIKLIFSAL
+538 NFLKLIFAAL
-548 IYCL
+548 V

>member
-6 LDIDRFIS
+6 LDIDRFIT

-33 MLEETISNIKEVSYF
+33 MLEETISNIKEVAFF

-82 YIKSLI
+82 YIKSLT
-88 NDDDLVEGN
+88 NDDDLVEKKY
-97 FNNSENSY
+97 NSEENSY
-105 KVFPNNF
+105 KVFPNSF
-112 IERIT
+112 TERIT
-117 FPFINAKVYF
+117 FPFIDAKVIF
-127 NKSMSFEDINKFRGF
+127 NKSMSFEDINKYRGF
-142 SKRYDIE
+142 SKRYDID

-176 RSVILLKLNP
+176 KSVILLKLNP

-198 FKNFIERGYIIVT
+198 FQNFIERGYIIVT
-211 NGNINESKYMATHPG
+211 TGNIDESKYMAKHPG

-234 SDKTYEDIVYGR
+234 SDKTFEDIVYGR
-246 ELTGNERS
+246 KLTDKERKS
-254 IKTLSKINSKPI
+254 KSLSKINNKPI

-295 VTGKLNNNGFNCI
+295 VTAKLNNNGFNCI

-314 LPDGWGH
+314 LPDGWGQ
-321 TETLIKYVKYYMN
+321 TDTLIKYVKHYMS
-334 KAKDRKAYY
+334 KAKERKAYY
-343 PDSIERLT
+343 PESIERLE
-351 KLEKD
+351 KLERD
-356 KSYER
+356 KGYER
-361 VNSLSCTTPHLT
+361 VNALSCVTPHLT
-373 REIKAYNKYE
+373 REIKAYSKFE
-383 LDEVWS
+383 IDEVWS
-389 STIYFRKIAYSNAE
+389 STIYFKKIEYTSIE
-403 DYVKKSIDYCNN
+403 DFANKAIDYCNG

-426 IKNHNNKFNKHIT
+426 IKDHDRKFNKHIT
-439 NSYIENLKY
+439 NSYIDKLNY
-448 GTIAINEWA
+448 GTVAINEWA
-457 AIGYIIPQLPWGGFP
+457 GIGYIIPQLPWGGFP

-496 KGIVET
+496 KGVVNT

-507 RLIDPPWFIT
+507 RIIDPPWFVT
-517 NRKSRRLFMNLTYFQ
+517 NKKARRLFRNLTYYQ
-532 INNTKI
+532 INNSNI
-538 NLIKLIFSAL
+538 NFLKLIFAAL
-548 IYCL
+548 V

>member
-6 LDIDRFIS
+6 LDIDRFIT

-22 FNSISNVQLAS
+22 YNSINNLQLAS
-33 MLEETISNIKEVSYF
+33 MLEETISNIKEVSFF

-82 YIKSLI
+82 YIKSLT
-88 NDDDLVEGN
+88 NDDDLTEKK
-97 FNNSENSY
+97 FDSEQNSY

-117 FPFINAKVYF
+117 FPFIDAKVIF
-127 NKSMSFEDINKFRGF
+127 NKSMSFDDINKYRGF
-142 SKRYDIE
+142 SKRYDID

-176 RSVILLKLNP
+176 KSVILLKLNP

-198 FKNFIERGYIIVT
+198 FQNFIERGYIIVT
-211 NGNINESKYMATHPG
+211 TGNIDESKYMATHPG

-234 SDKTYEDIVYGR
+234 SDKTFEDIVYGR
-246 ELTGNERS
+246 ELTEKERKS
-254 IKTLSKINSKPI
+254 KSLSKINNKPI

-295 VTGKLNNNGFNCI
+295 VTAKLNNNGFNCI

-314 LPDGWGH
+314 LPDGWGQ
-321 TETLIKYVKYYMN
+321 TETLIKYVKHYMS
-334 KAKDRKAYY
+334 KAKERKAYY
-343 PDSIERLT
+343 PESIERLE

-356 KSYER
+356 KGYER
-361 VNSLSCTTPHLT
+361 VNALSCVTPHLT
-373 REIKAYNKYE
+373 REIKAYSKFE
-383 LDEVWS
+383 IDEVWS
-389 STIYFRKIAYSNAE
+389 STIYFKKIEYTSVE
-403 DYVKKSIDYCNN
+403 DFAKKAIDYCND

-426 IKNHNNKFNKHIT
+426 IKDHDRKFNKHIT
-439 NSYIENLKY
+439 NLYVDKLNY
-448 GTIAINEWA
+448 GTVAVNEWA

-472 GNKDNDIQSGQSV
+472 GNRDNDIQSGQSV

-496 KGIVET
+496 KGVVNT

-507 RLIDPPWFIT
+507 RIIDPPWFVT
-517 NRKSRRLFMNLTYFQ
+517 NKKARRLFKNLTYYQ
-532 INNTKI
+532 IHNSNI
-538 NLIKLIFSAL
+538 NFLKLIFAAL
-548 IYCL
+548 V

>member
-6 LDIDRFIS
+6 LDIDRFIT

-22 FNSISNVQLAS
+22 YNSINNVQLAS
-33 MLEETISNIKEVSYF
+33 MLEETISNIKEVSFF

-82 YIKSLI
+82 YIKSLT
-88 NDDDLVEGN
+88 NDDDLSEKKYN
-97 FNNSENSY
+97 IEENSY

-117 FPFINAKVYF
+117 FPFIDAKVIF
-127 NKSMSFEDINKFRGF
+127 NKSMSFDDINKYRGF
-142 SKRYDIE
+142 SKRYDID

-165 YLDVLYHLITR
+165 YLDVLYHLITKK
-176 RSVILLKLNP
+176 SVILLKLNP

-198 FKNFIERGYIIVT
+198 FQNFIERGYIIVT
-211 NGNINESKYMATHPG
+211 TGNIDESKYMATHPG

-234 SDKTYEDIVYGR
+234 SDKTFEDIVYGR
-246 ELTGNERS
+246 ELTEKERKS
-254 IKTLSKINSKPI
+254 KSLSKINNKPI

-295 VTGKLNNNGFNCI
+295 VTAKLNNNGFNCI

-314 LPDGWGH
+314 LPDGWGQ
-321 TETLIKYVKYYMN
+321 TETLIKFVKHYMS
-334 KAKDRKAYY
+334 KAKERKAYY
-343 PDSIERLT
+343 PESIERLE

-356 KSYER
+356 KGYER
-361 VNSLSCTTPHLT
+361 VNALSCVTPHLT
-373 REIKAYNKYE
+373 REIKAYSKFE
-383 LDEVWS
+383 IDEVWS
-389 STIYFRKIAYSNAE
+389 STIYFKKIEYTSVE
-403 DYVKKSIDYCNN
+403 DFANKAIDYCND

-426 IKNHNNKFNKHIT
+426 IKDHDKKFNKHIT
-439 NSYIENLKY
+439 NLYIDKLNY
-448 GTIAINEWA
+448 GTVAVNEWA

-472 GNKDNDIQSGQSV
+472 GNRDNDIQSGQSV

-496 KGIVET
+496 KGVVNT

-507 RLIDPPWFIT
+507 RLIDPPWFVT
-517 NRKSRRLFMNLTYFQ
+517 NKKARRLFRNLTYYQ
-532 INNTKI
+532 INNSNI
-538 NLIKLIFSAL
+538 NFLKLIFAAL
-548 IYCL
+548 V

>member
-33 MLEETISNIKEVSYF
+33 MLDETISNIKEVSYF

-82 YIKSLI
+82 YIKSLT
-88 NDDDLVEGN
+88 NDDDLDEGK

-127 NKSMSFEDINKFRGF
+127 NKSMSFDDINKFRGF
-142 SKRYDIE
+142 SKRYDID

-176 RSVILLKLNP
+176 RSVVLLKLNP

-246 ELTGNERS
+246 ELNINERS
-254 IKTLSKINSKPI
+254 IKTLSKLNSKPI

-279 PGKWSTSD
+279 PGNWSTSE

-314 LPDGWGH
+314 LPDGWGQ

-389 STIYFRKIAYSNAE
+389 STIYFRKIEYTNAE

-426 IKNHNNKFNKHIT
+426 IKDHNNKFNKHIT
-439 NSYIENLKY
+439 NSYIEHLNY

-457 AIGYIIPQLPWGGFP
+457 AIGYIIPQLPWGGYP

-548 IYCL
+548 I

>member
-6 LDIDRFIS
+6 LDIDRFIT
-14 TLRTKSKE
+14 TLRTNSKE

-33 MLEETISNIKEVSYF
+33 MLEETISNIKEVAFF

-82 YIKSLI
+82 YITSLT
-88 NDDDLVEGN
+88 NEDDLSEKK
-97 FNNSENSY
+97 FNGEENSY

-112 IERIT
+112 IERLT
-117 FPFINAKVYF
+117 FPFIDAKVYF
-127 NKSMSFEDINKFRGF
+127 NKSMSFDDINRYRGF
-142 SKRYDIE
+142 SKRYDFD

-176 RSVILLKLNP
+176 KSVILLKLNP

-198 FKNFIERGYIIVT
+198 FQTFIERGYIIVT
-211 NGNINESKYMATHPG
+211 TGNIDESKYMATHPG

-246 ELTGNERS
+246 ELTLKE
-254 IKTLSKINSKPI
+254 KKSKAISKVNNKAI

-295 VTGKLNNNGFNCI
+295 VTAKLNNNGFNCI

-314 LPDGWGH
+314 LPDGWGQ
-321 TETLIKYVKYYMN
+321 TDTLIKFVKHYMN

-343 PDSIERLT
+343 PESIERLE

-356 KSYER
+356 KGYER
-361 VNSLSCTTPHLT
+361 VNALTCVTPHLT
-373 REIKAYNKYE
+373 REIKSYSKYE
-383 LDEVWS
+383 IDEVWS
-389 STIYFRKIAYSNAE
+389 TTIYFKKIEYSTIEEFANKA
-403 DYVKKSIDYCNN
+403 IDYCND

-426 IKNHNNKFNKHIT
+426 VKDHERKFNKHIT
-439 NSYIENLKY
+439 NLYIDKLNY
-448 GTIAINEWA
+448 GTVAINEWA
-457 AIGYIIPQLPWGGFP
+457 AIGYIIPQLPWGGYP
-472 GNKDNDIQSGQSV
+472 GNRDNDVQSGQSV

-496 KGIVET
+496 KGVVNT

-507 RLIDPPWFIT
+507 RLIDPPWFVF
-517 NRKSRRLFMNLTYFQ
+517 NKKGRRLFKNLTYYQ
-532 INNTKI
+532 INNSNI
-538 NLIKLIFSAL
+538 NFLKLIIAAL
-548 IYCL
+548 I

>member
-82 YIKSLI
+82 YIKSLT
-88 NDDDLVEGN
+88 NDDDLDEGN

-142 SKRYDIE
+142 SKRYDID

-186 VNEYLKPVFEKV
+186 VNDYLKPVFEKV

-254 IKTLSKINSKPI
+254 IKTVPKVNSKPI

-321 TETLIKYVKYYMN
+321 TDTLIKYVKYYMN

-389 STIYFRKIAYSNAE
+389 STIYFRKIGYTNAE
-403 DYVKKSIDYCNN
+403 DYVNKAIDYCNN

-426 IKNHNNKFNKHIT
+426 IKDHNNKFNKHIT

-472 GNKDNDIQSGQSV
+472 GNKDNDIQSGQSF

-517 NRKSRRLFMNLTYFQ
+517 NKKSRRLFMNLTYFQ

-548 IYCL
+548 I

>member
-22 FNSISNVQLAS
+22 FNSINNIQLAS
-33 MLEETISNIKEVSYF
+33 MLDETISNIKEVSYF
-48 WATICSDNKGTT
+48 WSTICSDNKGTT

-82 YIKSLI
+82 YIKSLT
-88 NDDDLVEGN
+88 NDDDLDEGN

-254 IKTLSKINSKPI
+254 IKTLSKINPKPI

-548 IYCL
+548 I